1 MSRRTKEAVP
11 RNAFRSRVLEILRE
25 REEPEWVAGSE
36 MQARWKVVRV
46 EAGWG
51 VFREWE
57 DPARGHVPRA
67 VCASQGLARVIAGT
81 LPALHGGQRFRLLER
96 SGGRFPLEQ
105 AGKLVG
111 DLDVFDPELL
121 AALHLQHYLA
131 QTPWALAGLLGA
143 AGPTALALIGEI
155 LLRDLSDPSWSEG
168 L

>member
-1 MSRRTKEAVP
+1 MSSQILP
-11 RNAFRSRVLEILRE
+11 PNAFRPQVLDLLRD
-25 REEPEWVAGSE
+25 REEPEWVSGCE

-46 EAGWG
+46 TEGWG

-57 DPARGHVPRA
+57 SPEQGHAPKA
-67 VCASQGLARVIAGT
+67 VCASRSLARVIAGT
-81 LPALHGGQRFRLLER
+81 LPALHAGQRFRLLER

-105 AGKLVG
+105 GGRLVG
-111 DLDVFDPELL
+111 DLDVFDPELA

-131 QTPWALAGLLGA
+131 QTPQALAGLLGA

-155 LLRDLSDPSWSEG
+155 LQRDLSDPAWWEG